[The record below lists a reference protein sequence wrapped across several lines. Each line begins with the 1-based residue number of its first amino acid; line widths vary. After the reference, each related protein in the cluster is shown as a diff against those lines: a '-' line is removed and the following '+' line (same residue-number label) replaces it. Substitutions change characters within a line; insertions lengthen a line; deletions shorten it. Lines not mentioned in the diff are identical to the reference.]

1 MFNGDV
7 IKTLLLKQG
16 KKASELCEYV
26 FGNSRY
32 SLQHLTKEDANPTAK
47 TIEALADF
55 FRVPVDVFFKRSV
68 DYSVPD
74 ENQVNADGYIFALK
88 QTIESKDEI
97 IALLREKVAR
107 LESAAG
113 VGVSSVNGTTPE
125 QIPAKR
131 NKTKKKN
138 AL

>member
-26 FGNSRY
+26 FGNPRY

-68 DYSVPD
+68 DVVATD
-74 ENQVNADGYIFALK
+74 ETKIDADGYIFALK

-97 IALLREKVAR
+97 IALLREKVTR
-107 LESAAG
+107 LEAAAG
-113 VGVSSVNGTTPE
+113 VGASSVNGTSPE
-125 QIPAKR
+125 QLPAKR